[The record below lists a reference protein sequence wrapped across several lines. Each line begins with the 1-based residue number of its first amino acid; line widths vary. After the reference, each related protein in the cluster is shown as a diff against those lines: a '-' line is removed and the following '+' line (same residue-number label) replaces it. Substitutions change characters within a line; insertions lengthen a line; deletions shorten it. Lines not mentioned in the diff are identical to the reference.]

1 MKIKIR
7 SFAGFRHIM
16 GRENDVELAE
26 GASIEDLLDAL
37 CAAHVELRPLLFG
50 ESGIRD
56 DVNVI
61 VDGKNIAAL
70 QGMQTKL
77 AEGNVVALFPAAIGG

>member
-1 MKIKIR
+1 MKVKIR
-7 SFAGFRHIM
+7 SFAGFRHIL
-16 GRENDVELAE
+16 GRENEVDLAH

-70 QGMQTKL
+70 QGTQTKL
-77 AEGNVVALFPAAIGG
+77 AEGNEIALFPAAIGG

>member
-1 MKIKIR
+1 MKVKIR
-7 SFAGFRHIM
+7 SFAGFRHIL
-16 GRENDVELAE
+16 GKENEVGLAE
-26 GASIEDLLDAL
+26 GASIKDLLDAL
-37 CAAHVELRPLLFG
+37 CAAHGELKPLVFG

>member
-1 MKIKIR
+1 MKVKIR
-7 SFAGFRHIM
+7 SFAGFRHIL
-16 GRENDVELAE
+16 GKENEVELAE
-26 GASIEDLLDAL
+26 EASIEDLLDAL

-61 VDGKNIAAL
+61 VEGKNIAAL

>member
-1 MKIKIR
+1 MKVKIR
-7 SFAGFRHIM
+7 SFAGFRHIL
-16 GRENDVELAE
+16 GKENEVELAQ

-37 CAAHVELRPLLFG
+37 CAAHGELKSLLFG

-70 QGMQTKL
+70 QGMGTKL
-77 AEGNVVALFPAAIGG
+77 AEGNEIALFPAAIGG

>member
-1 MKIKIR
+1 MRVRIR
-7 SFAGFRHIM
+7 SFAGFRHIL
-16 GRENDVELAE
+16 GRENDVELAQ
-26 GASIEDLLDAL
+26 GASIEDLMDAL
-37 CAAHVELRPLLFG
+37 CTAHGELKPLLFG

-77 AEGNVVALFPAAIGG
+77 AEGNEIALFPAAIGG

>member
-1 MKIKIR
+1 MKVKIR
-7 SFAGFRHIM
+7 SFAGFRHIL
-16 GRENDVELAE
+16 GKENEVDLAE

-37 CAAHVELRPLLFG
+37 CAAHGELKPQVFG

-77 AEGNVVALFPAAIGG
+77 AEGDVVALFPAAIGG

>member
-1 MKIKIR
+1 MRVKIR
-7 SFAGFRHIM
+7 SFAGFRHIL
-16 GRENDVELAE
+16 GRENEVDLAQ
-26 GASIEDLLDAL
+26 GASIKDLLDAL
-37 CAAHVELRPLLFG
+37 CKAHVELRPLLFG
-50 ESGIRD
+50 ELGIRD

-77 AEGNVVALFPAAIGG
+77 AEGNEIALFPAAIGG

>member
-1 MKIKIR
+1 MKVKIR
-7 SFAGFRHIM
+7 SFAGFRHIL
-16 GRENDVELAE
+16 GKENEIDLAQ
-26 GASIEDLLDAL
+26 GASIEDLLHAL
-37 CAAHVELRPLLFG
+37 CAAHGVLKPLVFG

-56 DVNVI
+56 DVNVM

-77 AEGNVVALFPAAIGG
+77 AEGDVVALFPAAIGG

>member
-1 MKIKIR
+1 MRVKIR
-7 SFAGFRHIM
+7 SFAGFRHIL
-16 GRENDVELAE
+16 GRENEVELAQ
-26 GASIEDLLDAL
+26 GASIKDLLDAL
-37 CAAHVELRPLLFG
+37 CTAHGELRPLVFG
-50 ESGIRD
+50 ESGMRD

-77 AEGNVVALFPAAIGG
+77 AEGNEIALFPAAIGG

>member
-1 MKIKIR
+1 MKVKIR
-7 SFAGFRHIM
+7 SFAGFRHIL
-16 GRENDVELAE
+16 GKENEVELAE
-26 GASIEDLLDAL
+26 GASIKDLLDAL
-37 CAAHVELRPLLFG
+37 CAAHGELEPLVFG

-77 AEGNVVALFPAAIGG
+77 AEGDVVALFPAAIGG

>member
-1 MKIKIR
+1 MKVKIR
-7 SFAGFRHIM
+7 SFAGFRHIL
-16 GRENDVELAE
+16 GKENEVVLAE
-26 GASIEDLLDAL
+26 GASIKNLLDAL
-37 CAAHVELRPLLFG
+37 CAAHGELKPLVFG

-70 QGMQTKL
+70 QGMQTRL
-77 AEGNVVALFPAAIGG
+77 AEGDVVALFPAAIGG

>member
-1 MKIKIR
+1 MKVKIR
-7 SFAGFRHIM
+7 SFAGFRHIL
-16 GRENDVELAE
+16 GKENEVELAQ

-37 CAAHVELRPLLFG
+37 CAAHGELKSLLFG

-70 QGMQTKL
+70 QGMGTQL
-77 AEGNVVALFPAAIGG
+77 AEGNEIALFPAAIGG

>member
-1 MKIKIR
+1 MKVKIR
-7 SFAGFRHIM
+7 SFAGFRHIL

-37 CAAHVELRPLLFG
+37 CAAHVELRPLVFG

-77 AEGNVVALFPAAIGG
+77 AEGDVVALFPAAIGG

>member
-7 SFAGFRHIM
+7 SFAGFRHIL
-16 GRENDVELAE
+16 GKENEVELAE
-26 GASIEDLLDAL
+26 GASIKDLLDAL
-37 CAAHVELRPLLFG
+37 CAAHGELEPLVFG

-77 AEGNVVALFPAAIGG
+77 AEGDVVALFPAAIGG